1 MTNQS
6 KRDTSHKNDNL
17 QHQETNQAFLHL
29 GMNIS
34 GPNKLILSPIAP
46 EKYQTKAIWLSFIT
60 QKYLDETLIEG

>member
-46 EKYQTKAIWLSFIT
+46 EKYQTKAI
-60 QKYLDETLIEG
+60 